1 MKTGKAILASLV
13 LATTMGVSLTA
24 AIGASGPISKDVAT
38 EGSYCHMKFLAIDEE
53 TLGSEYPVLMDP
65 NSGDVID
72 FYGPCGHDP
81 LGKDELHAQRLQL
94 RQRESLD

>member
-1 MKTGKAILASLV
+1 MKTGKAVLAGLV
-13 LATTMGVSLTA
+13 IATTMGVSLTA
-24 AIGASGPISKDVAT
+24 AIGASGLVSKDVAT

-53 TLGSEYPVLMDP
+53 TLGSEYPLLMNP

-72 FYGPCGHDP
+72 FYGPCDHDP
-81 LGKDELHAQRLQL
+81 LGQDELHSQRRQL

>member
-1 MKTGKAILASLV
+1 MKTGKAVLAGLV

-24 AIGASGPISKDVAT
+24 AIGASGLISNDVAT

-53 TLGSEYPVLMDP
+53 TLGSEYPVLMNP

-72 FYGPCGHDP
+72 FYGPCDHDP
-81 LGKDELHAQRLQL
+81 LGKDELHSQRLQL